1 MAPKVDYKA
10 KIETLNKDITKAAD
24 EAKDLM
30 TEFEGKAMPE
40 AKAEEVDKL
49 CVEAEDM
56 QIEVKR
62 YEKLLG
68 IETHVSKLDPRV
80 PHKDGGKA
88 PKNPA
93 EGDDDTEIK
102 TDPLVGYLTV
112 GRWYTLEKEYA
123 AGRVHGFQ
131 GSSPMTK
138 MQAKDGLVAITES
151 MLAEIKADDVT
162 TSIVGDLVQPDRVGE
177 IIRAEDRPLRVRGLL
192 NVGGTGSDTIEYLE
206 ETFDNQ
212 AAGVPEVF
220 EGQATKPKSDIRYEE
235 KTAVVKQIAHYIRVS
250 NKMMEDAPQLQL
262 AIDSRLSYGLDK
274 EEEDQLLWGTGAS
287 NDLTGIMNTAGIQD
301 YQTAIHVPR
310 GNDSDDTL
318 LDKIRRSRTN
328 VELEFLEATG
338 VVLHPLDFEDI
349 ELLKG
354 SDKRYLWVTV
364 PDGGGTRVWRLPVV
378 ETVSMAV
385 PAGTGERHC
394 LVGAFKMGAALFD
407 RTGTNIEIGYANDDF
422 ITNYKRIR
430 AEKRLA
436 LIVWRPAAFID
447 IETNAAGS

>member
-1 MAPKVDYKA
+1 MAPKVDYKVNID
-10 KIETLNKDITKAAD
+10 KLNKDITKAAD
-24 EAKDLM
+24 EARDLM
-30 TEFEGKAMPE
+30 AEFEGKAMPE
-40 AKAEEVDKL
+40 AKADEVDKL
-49 CVEAEDM
+49 CVEAEEM
-56 QIEVKR
+56 QVEVKR
-62 YEKLLG
+62 FEKLLG
-68 IETHVSKLDPRV
+68 IDEHTAKLDLRV
-80 PHKDGGKA
+80 PHKGGDA
-88 PKNPA
+88 PNPA
-93 EGDDDTEIK
+93 VDEDENTEIK
-102 TDPLVGYLTV
+102 TDPVIGYVTV
-112 GRWYTLEKEYA
+112 GKWYTLEKEYA
-123 AGRVHGFQ
+123 QGRSHGFQ

-138 MQAKDGLVAITES
+138 MEAKDGLVAVTKG
-151 MLAEIKADDVT
+151 MLEEIKAADVEST
-162 TSIVGDLVQPDRVGE
+162 IVGDLVQPDRVSE

-192 NVGGTGSDTIEYLE
+192 TVGGTGSDTIAYLE

-220 EGQATKPKSDIRYEE
+220 VGEATKPKSDIRYEE

-301 YQTAIHVPR
+301 YVTAIHDIR
-310 GNDSDDTL
+310 GDDTNDTL

-338 VVLHPLDFEDI
+338 VVLHPIDYEDI

-354 SDKRYLWVTV
+354 SDKRYIWVTV

-378 ETVSMAV
+378 ETVSMAN
-385 PAGTGERHC
+385 PSDNDERHC
-394 LVGAFKMGAALFD
+394 MVGAFKMGAAIFD

-422 ITNYKRIR
+422 ITNYKRVR

-436 LIVWRPAAFID
+436 LVVWRPAAFID
-447 IETNAAGS
+447 ILTNESGS

>member
-1 MAPKVDYKA
+1 MAPKKVDYKA
-10 KIETLNKDITKAAD
+10 KIDALNADITKAAD
-24 EAKDLM
+24 EAAEIM

-40 AKAEEVDKL
+40 AKADAVDKL
-49 CVEAEDM
+49 CVEAEEM

-62 YEKLLG
+62 FEKLAG
-68 IETHVSKLDPRV
+68 IEKHTSKLDLRV
-80 PHKDGGKA
+80 PHKEGTE

-93 EGDDDTEIK
+93 EGEETQTK
-102 TDPLVGYLTV
+102 ADPVVGYITV
-112 GRWYTLEKEYA
+112 GRMYTLEKEYREGA
-123 AGRVHGFQ
+123 SRGFQ

-138 MQAKDGLVAITES
+138 MQAKDGLVPITES

-162 TSIVGDLVQPDRVGE
+162 TSIAGDLIQNDRVGE
-177 IIRAEDRPLRVRGLL
+177 IIKAEDRPLRVRGLL
-192 NVGGTGSDTIEYLE
+192 TVGGTGSDTIEYLE

-212 AAGVPEVF
+212 AAGVPEIF
-220 EGQATKPKSDIRYEE
+220 TGENTKPKSDIRYEE
-235 KTAVVKQIAHYIRVS
+235 KTSVVKQIAHYIRVS

-287 NDLTGIMNTAGIQD
+287 NDLTGILNTAGIQD
-301 YQTAIHVPR
+301 YATAIHAVR
-310 GNDSDDTL
+310 GVDATDTL

-328 VELEFLEATG
+328 VEMEFLEASG
-338 VVLHPLDFEDI
+338 VVLHPIDFEEI

-354 SDKRYLWVTV
+354 SDSRYLWVTV

-378 ETVSMAV
+378 ETVSMAA
-385 PAGTGERHC
+385 PSGTGERHC
-394 LVGAFKMGAALFD
+394 LVGAFKMGAAIFD

-422 ITNYKRIR
+422 ITNYKRVR

-436 LIVWRPAAFID
+436 LVVWRPAAFID
-447 IETNAAGS
+447 IETEAASS

>member
-1 MAPKVDYKA
+1 MAPKVDYKQ
-10 KIETLNKDITKAAD
+10 KIEGLNKDITKASE
-24 EAKDLM
+24 EARTLM
-30 TEFEGKAMPE
+30 EEFEGKAMPE

-49 CVEAEDM
+49 CTEAEDM

-62 YEKLLG
+62 FEKLAG
-68 IETHVSKLDPRV
+68 IEKHTSELDPRV
-80 PHKDGGKA
+80 PHKEGEVE
-88 PKNPA
+88 NPA
-93 EGDDDTEIK
+93 EGEGEK
-102 TDPLVGYLTV
+102 EVKLDPVIGYITI
-112 GRWYTLEKEYA
+112 GQAYTYEKEYK
-123 AGRVHGFQ
+123 AGREHGFQ

-138 MQAKDGLVAITES
+138 MEVKDGLVAVTKSQLE
-151 MLAEIKADDVT
+151 EIKAADVT
-162 TSIVGDLVQPDRVGE
+162 SSIAGDLIVPDRVSE
-177 IIRAEDRPLRVRGLL
+177 IIRAEDRPLRIRGLL
-192 NVGGTGSDTIEYLE
+192 TVGRTGSDTIEYLE

-220 EGQATKPKSDIRYEE
+220 VGEATKPKSDIRYEE

-250 NKMMEDAPQLQL
+250 NKMIEDAPQLQL

-301 YQTAIHVPR
+301 YATAIAAAR
-310 GNDSDDTL
+310 EESDDTL

-338 VVLHPLDFEDI
+338 VALHPVDYENI

-354 SDKRYLWVTV
+354 TDKRYIWVTV
-364 PDGGGTRVWRLPVV
+364 PDGAGTRVWRLPVV
-378 ETVSMAV
+378 ETVSLAN
-385 PAGTGERHC
+385 PNGSGERHA
-394 LVGAFKMGAALFD
+394 LVGAFRMGAAIFD

-422 ITNYKRIR
+422 ITNYKRVR

-447 IETNAAGS
+447 IETEAAGS

>member
-1 MAPKVDYKA
+1 MAPKKVDYKG
-10 KIETLNKDITKAAD
+10 KIETLSTDITKAAT
-24 EAKDLM
+24 EATDIM
-30 TEFEGKAMPE
+30 EEFAGKAMPE
-40 AKAEEVDKL
+40 AKAADVDRL
-49 CVEAEDM
+49 CKEAEDM

-62 YEKLLG
+62 FEKLAG
-68 IETHVSKLDPRV
+68 IEKASAELDLRI
-80 PHKDGGKA
+80 PHKEEKD

-93 EGDDDTEIK
+93 EGDETEIK
-102 TDPLVGYLTV
+102 IDPVIGYITL
-112 GRWYTLEKEYA
+112 GRMYTLEKEYA
-123 AGRVHGFQ
+123 AGREHGFQ

-138 MQAKDGLVAITES
+138 MEAKDGLVAVTKG
-151 MLAEIKADDVT
+151 MLEEFKADDVT
-162 TSIVGDLVQPDRVGE
+162 TSIAGDLIRPDRVSE
-177 IIRAEDRPLRVRGLL
+177 IIKTEDRPLRVRGLL
-192 NVGGTGSDTIEYLE
+192 TVGSTGSDTIEYLE

-220 EGQATKPKSDIRYEE
+220 VSPATKPKSDIRYEE

-287 NDLTGIMNTAGIQD
+287 NDLTGILNTSGIQD
-301 YQTAIHVPR
+301 YATAIHAIR
-310 GNDSDDTL
+310 GLGTDTL

-328 VELEFLEATG
+328 VEMEFLEASG
-338 VVLHPLDFEDI
+338 VVLHPLDYEEI

-354 SDKRYLWVTV
+354 SDERYIWVTV
-364 PDGGGTRVWRLPVV
+364 PDGGGARVWRLPVV
-378 ETVSMAV
+378 ETVAV
-385 PAGTGERHC
+385 ASPAGTGERHC
-394 LVGAFKMGAALFD
+394 LVGAFKMGAAIFD

-422 ITNYKRIR
+422 ITNYKRVR

-447 IETNAAGS
+447 IETEAAAS

>member
-1 MAPKVDYKA
+1 MDYKE
-10 KIETLNKDITKAAD
+10 KIDALNKDITKAAD
-24 EAKDLM
+24 EAKVIMD
-30 TEFEGKAMPE
+30 EFSGKAMPE
-40 AKAEEVDKL
+40 AKADAVDKL

-56 QIEVKR
+56 QVEVKR

-68 IETHVSKLDPRV
+68 IDEHTRKLDMRV
-80 PHKDGGKA
+80 PHKEGKE

-93 EGDDDTEIK
+93 EGEEEEIK
-102 TDPLVGYLTV
+102 DDPIVGHITI
-112 GRWYTLEKEYA
+112 GRMYTLAKEYA
-123 AGRVHGFQ
+123 DGKRQSFQ

-138 MQAKDGLVAITES
+138 MEAKDGLVAITKSQLE
-151 MLAEIKADDVT
+151 EIKASDVT
-162 TSIVGDLVQPDRVGE
+162 TSIAGDLIRNDRVGE
-177 IIRAEDRPLRVRGLL
+177 IIREEDRPLRVRGLL
-192 NVGGTGSDTIEYLE
+192 TVGGTGSDTIEYLE
-206 ETFDNQ
+206 ETFDSQ

-220 EGQATKPKSDIRYEE
+220 QGEATKPKSDIRYEE

-287 NDLTGIMNTAGIQD
+287 NDLTGILNTVGIQD
-301 YQTAIHVPR
+301 YATAIHAVR
-310 GNDSDDTL
+310 GDDTDDTL

-328 VELEFLEATG
+328 VELEFLEASG
-338 VVLHPLDFEDI
+338 VVLHPLDFEEI

-354 SDKRYLWVTV
+354 TDKRYLWVTV
-364 PDGGGTRVWRLPVV
+364 PAGGGTRVWRLPVV
-378 ETVSMAV
+378 ETVAV
-385 PAGTGERHC
+385 ASPAGTGERHC
-394 LVGAFKMGAALFD
+394 LVGAFKMGAAIFD

-422 ITNYKRIR
+422 ITNYKRVR

-447 IETNAAGS
+447 IKTEDAAS